1 MKIRE
6 IILWLEQNDTTKLI
20 ENQISSNPRITSFE
34 DNNILNNFND
44 VNSNLNIFTESEKLE
59 PQSKN
64 TNGKDSNLDL
74 HDLVKP
80 WKDYETILLQDIL
93 ILIIYI
99 VKLITLGK
107 YAANQLLMFYV

>member
-6 IILWLEQNDTTKLI
+6 IILWLDQNDTTKLI
-20 ENQISSNPRITSFE
+20 ENQLSSNSKITSFE
-34 DNNILNNFND
+34 DN

-59 PQSKN
+59 SQSKSI
-64 TNGKDSNLDL
+64 NGKDSNLDL
-74 HDLVKP
+74 HDLVKS

-99 VKLITLGK
+99 VTLITLGK
-107 YAANQLLMFYV
+107 YAVKILMFYV